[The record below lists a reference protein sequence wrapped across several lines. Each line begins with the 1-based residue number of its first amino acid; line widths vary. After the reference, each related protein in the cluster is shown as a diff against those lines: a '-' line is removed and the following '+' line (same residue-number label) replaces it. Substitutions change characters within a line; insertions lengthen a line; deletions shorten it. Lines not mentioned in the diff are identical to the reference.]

1 MDNEYPG
8 TAVERM
14 NGIRERVLATPRAS
28 FDADWEDSRRAI
40 LQAGGLKDLPNAR
53 PGQGYTGHSF
63 NDYNHCDL
71 TAMRGEE
78 SDNENEGRVE
88 GIAFS
93 NPLGSGIK
101 LASLPEHGPGGSW
114 STCMIGC
121 NSEPPRDVAH
131 LQFRSR
137 IAFKLVWCPPAYTR
151 FVLVDDAGNLLNKGA
166 PRGQLPHLSERRQN
180 FQVVAG
186 SKYAVQAE
194 LFGKEA
200 EDSGGELRKR
210 E

>member
-1 MDNEYPG
+1 
-8 TAVERM
+8 
-14 NGIRERVLATPRAS
+14 
-28 FDADWEDSRRAI
+28 
-40 LQAGGLKDLPNAR
+40 
-53 PGQGYTGHSF
+53 
-63 NDYNHCDL
+63 
-71 TAMRGEE
+71 
-78 SDNENEGRVE
+78 
-88 GIAFS
+88 
-93 NPLGSGIK
+93 
-101 LASLPEHGPGGSW
+101 
-114 STCMIGC
+114 MIGC

-137 IAFKLVWCPPAYTR
+137 IAFKLVWCPPTYTR